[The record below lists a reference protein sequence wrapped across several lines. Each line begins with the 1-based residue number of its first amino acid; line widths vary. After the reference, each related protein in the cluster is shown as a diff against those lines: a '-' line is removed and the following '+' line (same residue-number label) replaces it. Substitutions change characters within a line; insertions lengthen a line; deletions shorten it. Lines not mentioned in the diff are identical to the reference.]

1 MAKEIRKEK
10 ERPPTIQFIGQSVD
24 QLTNQIR
31 VDKYKDPG
39 NPMVIVC
46 IKGTYIPN
54 TLIDLGA
61 AINVMTLKMM
71 RELNILNIRPTPT
84 MLELVDRSKI
94 KPEGVLD
101 DEIVSIES

>member
-1 MAKEIRKEK
+1 MPKESRKEK
-10 ERPPTIQFIGQSVD
+10 EGSPTIQFIGQSAD

-31 VDKYKDPG
+31 VDKYEDPR
-39 NPMVIVC
+39 NPIVTVC

-61 AINVMTLKMM
+61 AINVMTLQMM

-84 MLELVDRSKI
+84 MLELADISKI
-94 KPEGVLD
+94 
-101 DEIVSIES
+101 